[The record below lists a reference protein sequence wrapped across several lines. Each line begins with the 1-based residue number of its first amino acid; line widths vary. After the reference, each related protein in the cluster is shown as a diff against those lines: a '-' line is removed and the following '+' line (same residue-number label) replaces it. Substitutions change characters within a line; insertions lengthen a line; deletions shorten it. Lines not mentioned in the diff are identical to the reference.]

1 MSTLFVNNLNTA
13 SGSTIQVASG
23 KTIHQPGAILQ
34 TVTTELSQDDGA
46 LGTITSASFTELT
59 ALRCTITP
67 KLTGSKIYY
76 RSSIHCGNNHT
87 GGSWY
92 STRLQVAGSV
102 ISENSFYANEQYD
115 MIMNHTFHEGIDPT
129 STTAGSARR
138 YDSFFR
144 GGTAVP
150 FKFNWPAGNS
160 LKSKCV
166 ITLMEIAQ

>member
-1 MSTLFVNNLNTA
+1 MGSTLTVDNIVGATTA
-13 SGSTIQVASG
+13 ANV
-23 KTIHQPGAILQ
+23 KVPGAIIQ

-102 ISENSFYANEQYD
+102 I
-115 MIMNHTFHEGIDPT
+115 
-129 STTAGSARR
+129 
-138 YDSFFR
+138 
-144 GGTAVP
+144 
-150 FKFNWPAGNS
+150 
-160 LKSKCV
+160 
-166 ITLMEIAQ
+166 

>member
-1 MSTLFVNNLNTA
+1 MGSTLTVDNIVGATTA
-13 SGSTIQVASG
+13 ANV
-23 KTIHQPGAILQ
+23 KLPGAIIQ
-34 TVTTELSQDDGA
+34 TVTVEVSDTDGST
-46 LGTITSASFTELT
+46 LGSITSASFVELT
-59 ALRCTITP
+59 PLRCTITP

-92 STRLQVAGSV
+92 TARLQVGGSV

-115 MIMNHTFHEGIDPT
+115 MIMNQTFHEGIDPT
-129 STTAGSARR
+129 TTTAGSARR

-144 GGTAVP
+144 GGSAVP
-150 FKFNWPAGNS
+150 LKFNWPAGNS
-160 LKSKCV
+160 LKSKSV